1 MWNNKGEIG
10 LNRLPRATRNVA
22 QLRWLGNITSYRCM
36 KMLNWVR
43 FTWDLK
49 KLPSCDLK
57 LPAHYRIAPAA
68 AADERELRK
77 VYSSSFLLDPI
88 WNPVIGEVMQSIQSR
103 LDDVFVSAN
112 GTCLALR
119 HGARIIGATVLS
131 LHFDAEDHLAP
142 GPCVLTEYRN
152 RGFGTHL
159 LANALRLLRDAGLSH
174 ANGLAPDYVP
184 ASKFLY
190 PKFESVISPVEVIP
204 SLAA

>member
-1 MWNNKGEIG
+1 MWNDKGEIG
-10 LNRLPRATRNVA
+10 LNSPTRAAPNVA
-22 QLRWLGNITSYRCM
+22 QLRYRRNITRYQCM

-43 FTWDLK
+43 FTWDLT
-49 KLPSCDLK
+49 KLSSCGLN
-57 LPAHYRIAPAA
+57 LPAHYQIAPATA
-68 AADERELRK
+68 GDERELRK

-119 HGARIIGATVLS
+119 HGARIIGAAVLS
-131 LHFDAEDHLAP
+131 LEFDAEDHLAP
-142 GPCVLTEYRN
+142 GPCVLMEYRN
-152 RGFGTHL
+152 RGFGKHL
-159 LANALRLLRDAGLSH
+159 LANSLRLLRDAGLKF

-190 PKFESVISPVEVIP
+190 PKFESVVSPVEILP

>member
-1 MWNNKGEIG
+1 MWNNTGEIE
-10 LNRLPRATRNVA
+10 LNCSLPAAPHVA
-22 QLRWLGNITSYRCM
+22 QLQRLGNITGYQCM

-57 LPAHYRIAPAA
+57 LPAHYQIAPATVG
-68 AADERELRK
+68 DERELRK

-119 HGARIIGATVLS
+119 HGARIIGAAVLS
-131 LHFDAEDHLAP
+131 LQFDAEDHLAP
-142 GPCVLTEYRN
+142 GPCVLMEYRN
-152 RGFGTHL
+152 RGFGSHL
-159 LANALRLLRDAGLSH
+159 LAHALRLLRDAGLTH

-190 PKFESVISPVEVIP
+190 PKFHSVISPVEVTP
-204 SLAA
+204 RLAA

>member
-1 MWNNKGEIG
+1 MWNKTGEIE
-10 LNRLPRATRNVA
+10 LNLSSRAASNVA
-22 QLRWLGNITSYRCM
+22 QRRRRRDITRYQCM

-49 KLPSCDLK
+49 KLPSCDLN
-57 LPAHYRIAPAA
+57 LPAHYQIAPAT

-103 LDDVFVSAN
+103 LDQVFLSAN

-119 HGARIIGATVLS
+119 HGARIIGAAVLS
-131 LHFDAEDHLAP
+131 FEFDADDHLAP
-142 GPCVLTEYRN
+142 GPCVLIEYRN

-159 LANALRLLRDAGLSH
+159 LAHSLRLLRDAGLMH
-174 ANGLAPDYVP
+174 ANTLSPDYVP

-190 PKFESVISPVEVIP
+190 PQFDSVISPIEVVP

>member
-1 MWNNKGEIG
+1 MWNKSGQIA
-10 LNRLPRATRNVA
+10 LNSSSRPALDVA
-22 QLRWLGNITSYRCM
+22 QLRCRADITDYKRM

-43 FTWDLK
+43 FTWDLR
-49 KLPSCDLK
+49 KLPSCDLN
-57 LPAHYRIAPAA
+57 LPAHYQIAPAT

-103 LDDVFVSAN
+103 LDNVFVSAN
-112 GTCLALR
+112 GTSLALR
-119 HGARIIGATVLS
+119 HGARIIGAAVLS
-131 LHFDAEDHLAP
+131 LQFDAEDHLGP
-142 GPCVLTEYRN
+142 GPCILTEYRN

-159 LANALRLLRDAGLSH
+159 LANSLRLLRDAGLIH

-190 PKFESVISPVEVIP
+190 PKFNSVMSPVEIVP